1 MADTT
6 TRKPGNPAGISTSN
20 TYTPGPWAWHGYA
33 LRAVTPDPEGSAVH
47 TILEMECSGS
57 GYLASDLAATTAE
70 LDADHRLI
78 VAAPVLHAA
87 LVQARTALAQALGT
101 VDAAL
106 SAVATQ
112 GGVL

>member
-1 MADTT
+1 MTAAASTAATT
-6 TRKPGNPAGISTSN
+6 H
-20 TYTPGPWAWHGYA
+20 TPGHWAWHGYS
-33 LRAVTPDPEGSAVH
+33 LRAVTPNPEGSAVH

-87 LVQARTALAQALGT
+87 PVQARTALAQTLGT

-106 SAVATQ
+106 SAVAMQ
-112 GGVL
+112 GGAL

>member
-1 MADTT
+1 MTAAASTAATT
-6 TRKPGNPAGISTSN
+6 H
-20 TYTPGPWAWHGYA
+20 TPGHWAWHGYS
-33 LRAVTPDPEGSAVH
+33 LRAVTPNPEGSAVH

-87 LVQARTALAQALGT
+87 LVQARTALAQTLGT

-106 SAVATQ
+106 SAVAMQ
-112 GGVL
+112 GGAL